1 MDFLPLPAYFRTVE
15 SVHSEV
21 PMTSNLSASPQK
33 SEIGDYEMHYYDMEK
48 SGERIRQLRIQS
60 GYTQEQLAGK
70 LNIDQSY
77 YGRIET
83 GKRGCPVEIFVQL
96 SDLFGVTLNFLILT
110 SSDSDQ
116 GYEPSAAQVKSDI
129 DNLMEHLEQFKATL

>member
-1 MDFLPLPAYFRTVE
+1 M
-15 SVHSEV
+15 
-21 PMTSNLSASPQK
+21 
-33 SEIGDYEMHYYDMEK
+33 YYDMEK

-96 SDLFGVTLNFLILT
+96 SDLFGVTLDFLILG
-110 SSDSDQ
+110 SSDEARVIQ
-116 GYEPSAAQVKSDI
+116 MKSDI
-129 DNLMEHLEQFKATL
+129 DRLVERLEHFKASL

>member
-1 MDFLPLPAYFRTVE
+1 MY
-15 SVHSEV
+15 
-21 PMTSNLSASPQK
+21 
-33 SEIGDYEMHYYDMEK
+33 YYDMEK
-48 SGERIRQLRIQS
+48 SGARIRQLRIQN
-60 GYTQEQLAGK
+60 GYTQEQLAEK

-116 GYEPSAAQVKSDI
+116 ADGASAAQVKSDI
-129 DNLMEHLEQFKATL
+129 DNLMEHLEQFKASL

>member
-1 MDFLPLPAYFRTVE
+1 LPIALLAKAAVATLYGKV
-15 SVHSEV
+15 SVISRSERI
-21 PMTSNLSASPQK
+21 PQK
-33 SEIGDYEMHYYDMEK
+33 SETGDYEMHYYDMEK

-110 SSDSDQ
+110 SSDRDKADETST
-116 GYEPSAAQVKSDI
+116 AQVKSDI